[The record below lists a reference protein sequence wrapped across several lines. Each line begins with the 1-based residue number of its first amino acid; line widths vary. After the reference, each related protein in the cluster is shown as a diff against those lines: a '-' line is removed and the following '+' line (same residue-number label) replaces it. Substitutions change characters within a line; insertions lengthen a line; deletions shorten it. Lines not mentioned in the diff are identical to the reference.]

1 MASKKKKVVKKKAK
15 SEKVPKSRMKSD
27 KAPSRKIAPHFDTQ
41 DRSADSNP
49 NVEVPLSITS
59 DSFQTN
65 SRPKK

>member
-1 MASKKKKVVKKKAK
+1 MASKKKKVVKKKVK
-15 SEKVPKSRMKSD
+15 SRKVPKSPMKND

-49 NVEVPLSITS
+49 NVEVPLSITP
-59 DSFQTN
+59 DSYQTN

>member
-1 MASKKKKVVKKKAK
+1 MASKKKKVTKKKVK
-15 SEKVPKSRMKSD
+15 SRKVPKSLIKSD

-49 NVEVPLSITS
+49 NVEVPLSVTP
-59 DSFQTN
+59 DSYQTN

>member
-1 MASKKKKVVKKKAK
+1 MTSKKKKVVKKKSK
-15 SEKVPKSRMKSD
+15 SVNVPKSLMKND

-49 NVEVPLSITS
+49 NVEVPLSVTP
-59 DSFQTN
+59 DTYQTN